1 MVIEGRLGN
10 FCFGA
15 TVKALI
21 NRTAMAASDT
31 FPLAIAV
38 SYLLFYSTVL
48 LLSIVGNVIVL
59 CHCHWT
65 IKRRQSSSSIKW
77 FIANLAVSDLTFTVL
92 SLLDFTAYS
101 WTWRGGNVTCKI
113 QGFLI
118 EACYTVSIMTLVA
131 ISYQRRKAVV
141 TPLRVR
147 TDASDSEYKKL
158 IAIWFASLLIG
169 SPLLYAYK
177 VEKDASGSLLCSNTF
192 FGDLGK
198 QVYYSIHALCVFIVP
213 LTYMIYAQNSIFR
226 TLRLRA
232 FPIQDAFAT
241 GSRNRHRKVA
251 KTLAAF
257 SVAFAICWTP
267 FIVFRTLVYFHLVD
281 GLRYSWAACQ
291 ILIFVNTVLDPIL
304 YGIYGENMKAFLR
317 RFCKCTYSEISLV
330 PRVVRLT

>member
-1 MVIEGRLGN
+1 MVIEGRLG
-10 FCFGA
+10 

-21 NRTAMAASDT
+21 SRTEMAASDT

-92 SLLDFTAYS
+92 SLLDFIAYS
-101 WTWRGGNVTCKI
+101 WTWLGGNVTCKI

-141 TPLRVR
+141 TPLRAR

-158 IAIWFASLLIG
+158 IAIWFTSLLIG

-177 VEKDASGSLLCSNTF
+177 LSWKGCQWITSLL
-192 FGDLGK
+192 
-198 QVYYSIHALCVFIVP
+198 
-213 LTYMIYAQNSIFR
+213 
-226 TLRLRA
+226 
-232 FPIQDAFAT
+232 
-241 GSRNRHRKVA
+241 
-251 KTLAAF
+251 
-257 SVAFAICWTP
+257 
-267 FIVFRTLVYFHLVD
+267 
-281 GLRYSWAACQ
+281 
-291 ILIFVNTVLDPIL
+291 
-304 YGIYGENMKAFLR
+304 
-317 RFCKCTYSEISLV
+317 
-330 PRVVRLT
+330 

>member
-1 MVIEGRLGN
+1 M
-10 FCFGA
+10 A
-15 TVKALI
+15 T
-21 NRTAMAASDT
+21 SDT
-31 FPLAIAV
+31 FPLAIV
-38 SYLLFYSTVL
+38 ISFLLFYSTVL
-48 LLSIVGNVIVL
+48 LLSVVGNVIVL

-65 IKRRQSSSSIKW
+65 IKRRQSSLKW

-92 SLLDFTAYS
+92 SLLDFTAYL
-101 WTWRGGNVTCKI
+101 WTWLGGNATCKI

-118 EACYTVSIMTLVA
+118 EACYTSSIMTLVV
-131 ISYQRRKAVV
+131 ISHERRKAVI

-158 IAIWFASLLIG
+158 IAIWFASLVIG

-177 VEKDASGSLLCSNTF
+177 VEKDASGSFLCSNTF

-198 QVYYSIHALCVFIVP
+198 QLYYSIHAICVFIVP
-213 LTYMIYAQNSIFR
+213 LAYMTYAQSSIFR

-232 FPIQDAFAT
+232 FTIQDAFVT

-281 GLRYSWAACQ
+281 GLRYYWAACQ

-304 YGIYGENMKAFLR
+304 YGIYGENIKAFLR
-317 RFCKCTYSEISLV
+317 GFCKCTCSQVSLE
-330 PRVVRLT
+330 PRVGGLT